1 MDRSDDP
8 SLAEHGSD
16 TPRNAASQDDSVP
29 LAQVELQF
37 DPTKS
42 LQGRPERSASGDLDN
57 ILSGLK
63 SLSQPLTD
71 ALAPLLEDKAFRGQL
86 EERYV
91 KLKRN
96 TELRQKVAMELLH
109 ALGSV
114 QETENCG
121 HDGVSSTGHDSEKS
135 LGLLQPGS
143 NLVGQHAPRA
153 GSPTSPEERLSQEGA
168 VTSPRRQSH

>member
-1 MDRSDDP
+1 MDRSGGS

-16 TPRNAASQDDSVP
+16 TPRNAASQDNSVP

-42 LQGRPERSASGDLDN
+42 LQERSERSASGDLDN
-57 ILSGLK
+57 ILNGLK

-71 ALAPLLEDKAFRGQL
+71 ALAPLLEDKAFRVQL

-91 KLKRN
+91 RLERT
-96 TELRQKVAMELLH
+96 TELRQKVAMDLLH

-114 QETENCG
+114 QETENCAY
-121 HDGVSSTGHDSEKS
+121 DGISSTGHDSEES
-135 LGLLQPGS
+135 LGPLHSGS
-143 NLVGQHAPRA
+143 NCAGHHAAQA
-153 GSPTSPEERLSQEGA
+153 GPPPSPKDRPGREGA
-168 VTSPRRQSH
+168 VARPRRQSH